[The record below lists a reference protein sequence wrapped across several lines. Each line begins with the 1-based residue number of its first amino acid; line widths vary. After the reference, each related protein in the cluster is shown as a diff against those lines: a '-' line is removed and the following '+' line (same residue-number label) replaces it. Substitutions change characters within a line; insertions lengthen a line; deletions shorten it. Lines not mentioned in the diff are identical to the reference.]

1 MPRVPQA
8 STLTERGFSIM
19 AHSWMI
25 GSQPDC
31 DLVVASP
38 RVSGHHCRLTRD
50 ANGYILD
57 DLGSTNGTYVNGVR
71 LTGRV
76 RVWRSDSITLGV
88 ATRMPWPAEETPEA
102 PPAQGSPRAGPARG
116 PGSTLSFHGEEM
128 VIGRAPDCDYVLN
141 LPMVSGRHAR
151 VFRADDRTWLE
162 DLGSLN
168 GTYLNGQPV
177 KRKTEVV
184 SGDEIHL
191 GTCDL
196 VLCIGPQVEVETVE
210 ESPVGSSP
218 PPPRTGVVSLCLG
231 SLQRLMAS
239 LKMRGRAHRLGSVPS
254 PRPSP
259 LGPGATGG
267 FLHHGTS
274 DFF

>member
-1 MPRVPQA
+1 
-8 STLTERGFSIM
+8 
-19 AHSWMI
+19 
-25 GSQPDC
+25 
-31 DLVVASP
+31 
-38 RVSGHHCRLTRD
+38 
-50 ANGYILD
+50 
-57 DLGSTNGTYVNGVR
+57 
-71 LTGRV
+71 
-76 RVWRSDSITLGV
+76 
-88 ATRMPWPAEETPEA
+88 
-102 PPAQGSPRAGPARG
+102 
-116 PGSTLSFHGEEM
+116 M

-141 LPMVSGRHAR
+141 LPMVSRRHAR

-184 SGDEIHL
+184 SGDSIHL

-196 VLCIGPQVEVETVE
+196 VLCVGPQVEVETAL

-218 PPPRTGVVSLCLG
+218 PPRRTGVVSRCLC
-231 SLQRLMAS
+231 SLQRLMAR

-259 LGPGATGG
+259 LGPRATGG
-267 FLHHGTS
+267 FLHRGFGILSRSLSRNARAAHIWK
-274 DFF
+274 